1 MTRVAV
7 HAAAMF
13 PIIFA
18 SVIFWAPEI
27 EAVVVAS
34 AFRVATAIVAATTFT
49 VMGLSRRDKTA

>member
-1 MTRVAV
+1 VAV

-18 SVIFWAPEI
+18 SIIFGAPEI

-49 VMGLSRRDKTA
+49 VMGLSRGDNTA